1 VRCQRRL
8 LGSHSLLRQLREHRR
23 KVWTR
28 RLPHHAL
35 MIKVDR
41 LYAPTYGK
49 RMQTSLDLRPTH
61 RIAVLASVDVVAAVT
76 VDDLPRLTP
85 CDGWNL
91 ADLLTHMTVQHH
103 GFAAAARGQ
112 GADLAIWE
120 PATVAGAVASDPAVT
135 YSAAAADVID
145 AFAAADVPDAMFAL
159 PEFGPGVTVPGSV
172 AIGFHFVDYVVHGWD
187 VARTMDSPFELPAGV
202 VAAALPVA
210 SAVPDGEFRT
220 APNALFRPA
229 IQSTDQADDLD
240 RILAYLGRS
249 PEWTPPPRPDGTRR
263 VRQRLDLG
271 NP

>member
-1 VRCQRRL
+1 MRCQRRL

-28 RLPHHAL
+28 RLPHHVV

-41 LYAPTYGK
+41 LYATTYGK
-49 RMQTSLDLRPTH
+49 RMQASLDLRSMH

-112 GADLAIWE
+112 GADPAIWE

-135 YSAAAADVID
+135 YSAAAAEVID
-145 AFAAADVPDAMFAL
+145 AFVAADVPDAMFAL

-187 VARTMDSPFELPAGV
+187 VARTMDSPFELPADV
-202 VAAALPVA
+202 VAAALPIA
-210 SAVPDGEFRT
+210 LAVPDTEFRT
-220 APNALFRPA
+220 ADNAPFGPA
-229 IQSTDQADDLD
+229 IHSPDQANDLD
-240 RILAYLGRS
+240 RILDHLGRS
-249 PEWTPPPRPDGTRR
+249 PNWKPEREMH
-263 VRQRLDLG
+263 RL
-271 NP
+271 